1 MRHLTCKLID
11 NDTCN
16 LNIMLSTINFKG
28 LYPSEGL
35 KQALIYECITPI
47 DIGGCD
53 IHSKEFAQGILLLN
67 SHISISFAFRVKKP
81 QYVRI

>member
-1 MRHLTCKLID
+1 MSHLTRKLID

-16 LNIMLSTINFKG
+16 LNIMLSAINFKG
-28 LYPSEGL
+28 LCPSEGL

-53 IHSKEFAQGILLLN
+53 IHSKDFVQDILLLN
-67 SHISISFAFRVKKP
+67 YRIGIGFAFRGEKP
-81 QYVRI
+81 Q